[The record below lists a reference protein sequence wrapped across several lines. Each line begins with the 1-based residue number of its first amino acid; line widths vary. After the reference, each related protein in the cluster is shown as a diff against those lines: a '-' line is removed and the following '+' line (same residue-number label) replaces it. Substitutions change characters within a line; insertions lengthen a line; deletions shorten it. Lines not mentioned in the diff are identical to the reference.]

1 MSNYSPVNYGDIGAR
16 INLYAVATFLRH
28 AEPFAVLEK
37 FGKFEEVPKNKSMN
51 IVWRRSIPFQAA
63 VDKLV
68 EGVTP
73 TPQGLEYENVVGQLA
88 QYGSW
93 IPFTDVLI
101 ETHEDNNLKEMTILA
116 SEQAVL
122 TKEKIL
128 WATLTGGTNVVYSGV
143 ATTRATV
150 VAPFDLNDFRLAQ
163 LTLKNAIAKPITK
176 ILAASER
183 IATQPVAPGYV
194 AFGHTN
200 LEPDLRNITG
210 FVPREN
216 YSNSSALL
224 HELEIGK
231 LEDLRFILS
240 PHFTPLL
247 GAGGATTAVRNTGG
261 VADVYQIVILAQ
273 DAFAVTPLRGMSA
286 AKVAVK
292 NPVMGES
299 YEDPLGQRGFVA
311 WKMWYAA
318 ARLNEAWLIRMEGA
332 VNLL

>member
-1 MSNYSPVNYGDIGAR
+1 MSNYSPVTYGDLGAR
-16 INLYAVATFLRH
+16 INMYAVATFLTH
-28 AEPFAVLEK
+28 AAPVAILEK
-37 FGKFEEVPKNKSMN
+37 FGKVEEVPMNKGLS
-51 IVWRRSIPFQAA
+51 IVWRRAIPFQSAT
-63 VDKLV
+63 DRLV

-73 TPQGLEYENVVGQLA
+73 TPQGMEYENVTSVIA

-93 IPFTDVLI
+93 IPFTDVVI
-101 ETHEDNNLKEMTILA
+101 ETHEDNNLKEMSILA

-128 WATLTGGTNVVYSGV
+128 WATITGGTNVIYSGV
-143 ATTRATV
+143 ATQRNQV
-150 VAPFDLNDFRLAQ
+150 VAPFDLNDFRLAT
-163 LTLKNAIAKPITK
+163 LTLKNAMAKPITK
-176 ILAASER
+176 MLAATDR
-183 IATQPVAPGYV
+183 VATQPVAGGYI

-200 LEPDLRNITG
+200 LEADLRSITG

-216 YSNSSALL
+216 YSNSSQLL
-224 HELEIGK
+224 SDWEIGK
-231 LEDLRFILS
+231 LEDIRFILS
-240 PHFTPLL
+240 PHFSPLL
-247 GAGGATTAVRNTGG
+247 GAGGASAAVRNTGG
-261 VADVYQIVILAQ
+261 VADVYQVVILGQ
-273 DAFAVTPLRGMSA
+273 DAFAVTPLRGRSA

-318 ARLNEAWLIRMEGA
+318 ARLNEAWMVRLEGA

>member
-1 MSNYSPVNYGDIGAR
+1 MSTYSPVNYGDLGAR

-28 AEPFAVLEK
+28 AEPVALLEK
-37 FGKFEEVPKNKSMN
+37 FAKFEEVPKNKSMS

-73 TPQGLEYENVVGQLA
+73 TPQGMEYENVTSQLA

-101 ETHEDNNLKEMTILA
+101 ETHEDNNLREMSILA

-128 WATLTGGTNVVYSGV
+128 WATLTGGTNVIYSGT
-143 ATTRATV
+143 ATARNQV

-163 LTLKNAIAKPITK
+163 LTLKNALTKPITK

-200 LEPDLRNITG
+200 LEPDLRTITG

-224 HELEIGK
+224 HDWEIGK

-240 PHFTPLL
+240 PHFSPLL
-247 GAGGATTAVRNTGG
+247 GAGGASAAVRNTGG
-261 VADVYQIVILAQ
+261 NADVYQIVIIGQ

-292 NPVMGES
+292 NPVMGDS

-318 ARLNEAWLIRMEGA
+318 ARLNEAWMVRMEGA
-332 VNLL
+332 VALL